1 MASSVILIA
10 WKCVG
15 EKRNRAYFV
24 VTGVVYCDSGD
35 CRQVKLIFG
44 NSYNVWVSV
53 YAG

>member
-15 EKRNRAYFV
+15 EERNRAYFV
-24 VTGVVYCDSGD
+24 VSKVVKCDGGD
-35 CRQVKLIFG
+35 CRRVKLIFG
-44 NSYNVWVSV
+44 NSYNVSVSV